1 MQIQRKLPTVIAV
14 IIAFVYI
21 LAVDARSGQVTGLKS
36 SPSTAK
42 CILTGFPTDER
53 PEPADRPTVVEVGL
67 SIIDVTAIEDTSQSI
82 TADFAVSLSWTDP
95 RLIGFEGCRFDLNE
109 VWAPELGFTNSGR
122 LFTRFAKTVEVFDG
136 GRARYYNRYH
146 GPLVFVYDA
155 HRFPF
160 DSHDIV
166 ISLLSDLYSQDEVT
180 LTVNKTITG
189 RNLAEFSISDWTIS
203 SIQPSVVTKYLQISD
218 SDHSEFEIIISA
230 KRRAGYYI
238 WKVMLPLMLIVLM
251 SWTVLWINPEQS
263 GTQIG
268 MSATSMLTLIAFQFA
283 IGNILPRLSYF
294 TVLDKFIT
302 VSTVMVFLALI
313 ESVSTSYLIYNQ
325 KKDKAM
331 RMDQICR
338 WAFPSAFVVLILFI
352 FFS

>member
-1 MQIQRKLPTVIAV
+1 MQIQRKLLTVIAV

-36 SPSTAK
+36 STSTAK

-67 SIIDVTAIEDTSQSI
+67 SIVDVTAIEDTSQTI

-122 LFTRFAKTVEVFDG
+122 LFTRFAKTVEVLDG
-136 GRARYYNRYH
+136 GRVRYYNRYQ

-238 WKVMLPLMLIVLM
+238 WKVMVPLFIVVLM
-251 SWTVLWINPEQS
+251 SWTVFWIDPVKIEAQLAVA
-263 GTQIG
+263 
-268 MSATSMLTLIAFQFA
+268 ATAMLTVIAYQFTLS
-283 IGNILPRLSYF
+283 NMLPRISYF
-294 TVLDKFIT
+294 TQLDYFI
-302 VSTVMVFLALI
+302 VGSNILVFLALI
-313 ESVSTSYLIYNQ
+313 EAVASSALARENKEKRARQFDRNSRVVFPMIYIVILLIT
-325 KKDKAM
+325 
-331 RMDQICR
+331 
-338 WAFPSAFVVLILFI
+338 FI
-352 FFS
+352 A